1 MSNQG
6 NAVTVSKAKIAQFV
20 HDAAEME
27 KREYILREM
36 APRLIDEA
44 DTLKRRADRAIE
56 NTEKEI
62 NRLLDELREAEEDL
76 VKENKKLTEEKTA
89 FDSAKGKFNEAEE
102 KHKRLFTKVETKN
115 KLESGTLFDEYG
127 NKIPEKPEKS
137 DKYDEYKKK
146 VEVFYEAYK
155 ERGKDVK
162 AKSFCLCDCTLWG
175 FIKGILVALFIGGVF
190 LLLPAVFIVGDNIS
204 GDGLKVM
211 VEISLAIPLIMW
223 VIIFAMSIRNGKKR
237 KMMYDFVYDYDDA
250 YKQYEEELA
259 RPKKER
265 EKAQLEYDEAKTYLE
280 KCDLDVE
287 KRNAAI
293 NSYIAC
299 IEKIK
304 SDILNAQKALRLKNS
319 ERTQAYSKA
328 EWTIAQAK
336 KTLDIAEA
344 VKDKKL
350 ELYKIGIV
358 PPDYRTLDATLMIA
372 NIFDNDLADTMREA
386 VLLYDERVFRGEVLC
401 GMHNIKKAIDNNQKQ
416 FAKAMSV
423 VFESLAEI
431 SEKISSAILE
441 INGVANQIHSMN
453 YDMLDIGDKIL
464 EGQDVAEKYQ
474 KYAMEEARAIRYA
487 TEELNESQEVL
498 NRYIEDRRN
507 GLI

>member
-6 NAVTVSKAKIAQFV
+6 NAVTVSKAKISQFV
-20 HDAAEME
+20 HDAADME

-89 FDSAKGKFNEAEE
+89 FDSAKEKFNEAEE

-137 DKYDEYKKK
+137 DKYDKYKKK
-146 VEVFYEAYK
+146 LGHYYEVYK
-155 ERGKDVK
+155 KYGKDVK
-162 AKSFCLCDCTLWG
+162 AKDFCDCTLWD
-175 FIKGILVALFIGGVF
+175 FIKGMMVAPCIGGLF
-190 LLLPAVFIVGDNIS
+190 LLLPAFFIVGNNIS
-204 GDGLKVM
+204 EDVLVAM
-211 VEISLAIPLIMW
+211 SLAISFIMW
-223 VIIFAMSIRNGKKR
+223 FIIFAMRIRNGKKR
-237 KMMYDFVYDYDDA
+237 KIMYDFVYDYDDA

-280 KCDLDVE
+280 KCDLAIE

-293 NSYIAC
+293 NGCIDC
-299 IEKIK
+299 IEKLK
-304 SDILNAQKALRLKNS
+304 SDILNAQNALRLKNS

-344 VKDKKL
+344 VKGKKL

-401 GMHNIKKAIDNNQKQ
+401 GMHNIKKALDDNQKQ

-423 VFESLAEI
+423 VFESLVEI
-431 SEKISSAILE
+431 SEKISNAILE
-441 INGVANQIHSMN
+441 INGVGNQIHHMN
-453 YDMLDIGDKIL
+453 YDMQEMGEKIL
-464 EGQDVAEKYQ
+464 DRQDAAERYQ